1 MRRLAPLLA
10 LAAPLL
16 AAADEGMWT
25 YDDFPSKAVAAR
37 YGFGPT
43 SAWLEQARLSSARL
57 AGGCSGS
64 FVSGNGL
71 VMTNHHCAH
80 HCIEQLS
87 TARKDFVRDGFYART
102 LAEERRCPEI
112 EVNQLLAIDDVTARI
127 RKATTGTEGARFAA
141 AFRSE
146 KAAVERE
153 CQTSPSL
160 RCEVVTLYRGGVY
173 SLYRY
178 RRFQDVR
185 LVFAPEFAI
194 AFFGGDPDN
203 FMFPRYDLDV
213 AFLRAYDAGAPARTS
228 AHFGWSAAGPEAGEL
243 TFVSGNPGKT
253 RRFITAAQLRSVRD
267 FWLPDELQ
275 RLSEER
281 GLVSGFQLLGR
292 EQKRV
297 STERLFSLENSVKAR
312 RGELEALRSSTLLAR
327 KAKEEEALRAELARD
342 PEKARRYLPAW
353 NAIEKAMSR
362 YEQIRTSHDW
372 LERLPS
378 GRARIGGD
386 LFWMARHL
394 VRAGQERARPDG
406 ERLEEY
412 RESALPELTQEL
424 FSPAPID
431 PGFER
436 LRLGFWLSKVRERL
450 GPDHPA
456 VQKLLGKE
464 SPEEVARRAVGG
476 TRLRDVAARR
486 ALWNGGAAAVDAS
499 RDPTIAL
506 ARLSDADARAVRKIV
521 EDEVEAV
528 EQKSHELI
536 AEARFAKSGRTVY
549 PDATFTLRLSYGQVA
564 GWREGDRDIP
574 PFTAVGGAFERA
586 TGRDPFRLPTSW
598 IAAKDRLDLSAP
610 FDFVTT
616 NDIIGGNSGSPVFDK
631 DLKIVGLIFD
641 GNLPSLGGD
650 YGFDEAVNR
659 AVAVDSRALLEALSR
674 VYGAKRVVDEIRGA
688 GTAARGGAAGGG
700 R

>member
-57 AGGCSGS
+57 ASGCSGS

-87 TARKDFVRDGFYART
+87 TARKDFVKDGFYART
-102 LAEERRCPEI
+102 LADERRCPEI

-127 RKATTGTEGARFAA
+127 RKATAGAEGARFAA

-213 AFLRAYDAGAPARTS
+213 AFLRVYDAGAPARTS
-228 AHFGWSAAGPEAGEL
+228 AHFGWSAAGPDAGEL

-281 GLVSGFQLLGR
+281 GLVSGFQLFGR

-327 KAKEEEALRAELARD
+327 KAKEEEAQRAELARD
-342 PEKARRYLPAW
+342 PEKSRRYLPAW
-353 NAIEKAMSR
+353 DAIEKAMSR
-362 YEQIRTSHDW
+362 YEQIRTPHDW

-378 GRARIGGD
+378 GRARIAGD

-394 VRAGQERARPDG
+394 VRAGRERARPDG

-486 ALWNGGAAAVDAS
+486 ALWNGGAAAVAAS
-499 RDPTIAL
+499 RDPAIAL
-506 ARLSDADARAVRKIV
+506 ARLSDADARAVRTIV

-564 GWREGDRDIP
+564 GWREGGRDIP
-574 PFTAVGGAFERA
+574 PFTAMGGAFERA
-586 TGRDPFRLPTSW
+586 TGRDPFQLPPSW
-598 IAAKDRLDLSAP
+598 IAAKDRLDPATP

-616 NDIIGGNSGSPVFDK
+616 NDIVGGNSGSPVFDRN
-631 DLKIVGLIFD
+631 LNIVGLIFD

-688 GTAARGGAAGGG
+688 GTAAGGGAAAGG